1 LVPTK
6 MEFMDQLFAHSPQ
19 ALMFVRIG
27 FAAFFAILFIQSGS
41 DKVINFRENM
51 SYIVAHFSKTTLS
64 GLAPVLFILLTLS
77 EVLAGLVSGYGIV
90 ELIIHQSQQ
99 VAQLGA
105 LFSML
110 SLLFVFFGQRIAKD
124 YGGASGLTG
133 YFLVS
138 VLAIFVLA

>member
-1 LVPTK
+1 

-64 GLAPVLFILLTLS
+64 GLAPVLFILLTLFYS
-77 EVLAGLVSGYGIV
+77 LFQKCWPDWFRAM
-90 ELIIHQSQQ
+90 ELWNS
-99 VAQLGA
+99 
-105 LFSML
+105 LFTKANKSP
-110 SLLFVFFGQRIAKD
+110 S
-124 YGGASGLTG
+124 
-133 YFLVS
+133 
-138 VLAIFVLA
+138 

>member
-1 LVPTK
+1 
-6 MEFMDQLFAHSPQ
+6 MNQLFAQSPE

-51 SYIVAHFSKTTLS
+51 TYIVAHFSKTTLN
-64 GLAPVLFILLTLS
+64 GVAPMLFILLTIS
-77 EVLAGLVSGYGIV
+77 EVLAGLISGYGII
-90 ELIIHQSQQ
+90 ELIIHQSPL
-99 VAQLGA
+99 VARTGA

-138 VLAIFVLA
+138 VLAVAILT